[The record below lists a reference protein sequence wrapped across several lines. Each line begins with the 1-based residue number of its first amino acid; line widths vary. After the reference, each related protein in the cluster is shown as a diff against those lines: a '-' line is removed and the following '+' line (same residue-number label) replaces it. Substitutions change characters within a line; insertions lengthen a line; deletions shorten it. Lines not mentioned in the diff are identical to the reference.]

1 VSGEAWGR
9 ALDLR
14 RAFDQAFAAPP
25 SVMDGGD
32 QEPFLMLGAGGDPF
46 AVRVVEV
53 AGFEKARRLLA
64 LPGAPSHLLGLA
76 GLRGRLLPVFSL
88 ALLLGY
94 PREADEP
101 WLLVVGREEPMGL
114 AFARFDGLAL
124 LPREA
129 ARRGESAAGGHVRGH
144 VRTDAVWRGVIDL
157 AAVREE
163 IRRRAGS
170 TEPAK
175 EG

>member
-1 VSGEAWGR
+1 MSGETGSR
-9 ALDLR
+9 APDLR
-14 RAFDQAFAAPP
+14 RAFDQAFAASP
-25 SVMDGGD
+25 SAVDGGER
-32 QEPFLMLGAGGDPF
+32 EPFLMLGAGGDPF

-64 LPGAPSHLLGLA
+64 LPDAPPHLLGLA

-88 ALLLGY
+88 SLLLGY
-94 PREADEP
+94 PREAEAP
-101 WLLVVGREEPMGL
+101 WLLVVGSDEPMGL

-129 ARRGESAAGGHVRGH
+129 APRGETVAGGHVRGH